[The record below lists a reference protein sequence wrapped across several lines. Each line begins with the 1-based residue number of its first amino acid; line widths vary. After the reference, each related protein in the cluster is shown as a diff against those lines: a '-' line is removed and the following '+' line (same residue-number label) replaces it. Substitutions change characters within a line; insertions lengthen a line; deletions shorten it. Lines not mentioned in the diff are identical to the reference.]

1 MQGLPPETEAF
12 LSDLARQFHVSDQA
26 VRAMLDAVRRGQGT
40 MAQFDISELGGN
52 GQWMLGGMT
61 MVGDM
66 FNHGLKANVDG
77 LCNALSMA
85 LANGQIA
92 PLATLWG
99 QQASWW
105 PAELGQPSSSGGQND
120 SAYAV
125 FPGSQ
130 RLAIREGGEVA
141 IYDTGSHMISGVSQ
155 QQGGGQSLSFSSQL
169 GTFPVSSL
177 RRVDRDAAQP
187 APVQAPTQ
195 APMHAPVQQAPMQ
208 PSTPAAAAPAAPF
221 SAPSPASAGVDAQ
234 EVLGLIEKLASLR
247 DAGILSDAEF
257 AAKKTEL
264 LARL

>member
-1 MQGLPPETEAF
+1 MQGFPPETEAF

-26 VRAMLDAVRRGQGT
+26 VRAMLDAVRRGQGS

-66 FNHGLKANVDG
+66 FNHTLKANVDG

-92 PLATLWG
+92 TPWG
-99 QQASWW
+99 GQGQSGAWW

-125 FPGSQ
+125 FPMRQ
-130 RLAIREGGEVA
+130 RLAIREGDVVTL
-141 IYDTGSHMISGVSQ
+141 YDTGAHLIGGVSQ
-155 QQGGGQSLSFSSQL
+155 QQGSGQSLSFSSQL

-177 RRVDRDAAQP
+177 RRVD
-187 APVQAPTQ
+187 AP
-195 APMHAPVQQAPMQ
+195 
-208 PSTPAAAAPAAPF
+208 SAAAPAEQAAVDVHHAEPAPAPQAA
-221 SAPSPASAGVDAQ
+221 SASPQRAASSPAAASPPSAARVDAQ
-234 EVLGLIEKLASLR
+234 EILGLIEKLASLR
-247 DAGILSDAEF
+247 DAGILSDEEF
-257 AAKKTEL
+257 ATKKTEL